1 METIPSMDKENN
13 CLHNSCIKETME
25 CPFGH
30 WFVINGGL
38 TCCHNKTS
46 KPFPSQYIDPKSKCR
61 DWIDC
66 PDQIRKCRNN
76 EEAPG

>member
-1 METIPSMDKENN
+1 
-13 CLHNSCIKETME
+13 ME

-30 WFVINGGL
+30 WFVINRGL
-38 TCCHNKTS
+38 ACCHNKTS
-46 KPFPSQYIDPKSKCR
+46 KPFPSQYIDPKDKCS